1 VDSLLLELL
10 APRRLGV
17 FCESPNL
24 VEATRKFVL
33 PARLSKD
40 KCVGLTFVVDKG
52 RIRLER
58 DPTLRGHLNEDVG
71 HLGGVTKPQDK
82 SCVVTPDFRR

>member
-17 FCESPNL
+17 ACESPNL
-24 VEATRKFVL
+24 VETTRKFVL

-40 KCVGLTFVVDKG
+40 
-52 RIRLER
+52 
-58 DPTLRGHLNEDVG
+58 
-71 HLGGVTKPQDK
+71 
-82 SCVVTPDFRR
+82 